1 MNGYIDLRFTCSGTG
16 TYNDTLDIYVLLS
29 RKKYDWNHMFY
40 FFARS
45 LNNTIYIYTYTYI
58 YRYICI
64 YIIHRS
70 YHTRNWGEGAFA
82 PPHTRWPREGV
93 DPPPLILAI
102 SYSGESHLS
111 KMSLVKVVAND
122 SSYCSKFFLF

>member
-64 YIIHRS
+64 YIDLV
-70 YHTRNWGEGAFA
+70 TRATGGRERLP
-82 PPHTRWPREGV
+82 PPH
-93 DPPPLILAI
+93 
-102 SYSGESHLS
+102 
-111 KMSLVKVVAND
+111 
-122 SSYCSKFFLF
+122 